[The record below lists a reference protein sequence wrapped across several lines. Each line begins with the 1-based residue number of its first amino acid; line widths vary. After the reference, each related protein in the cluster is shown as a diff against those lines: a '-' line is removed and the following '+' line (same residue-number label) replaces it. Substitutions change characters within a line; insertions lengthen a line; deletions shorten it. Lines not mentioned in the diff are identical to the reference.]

1 MTQAGVAGLEF
12 RLDELVAIEIDESDF
27 AMREMI
33 AKTRVMKEQIRVAMM
48 TGAFSNGN
56 GNSSQTQKRF
66 GRGAD
71 QLSVSIHRSPGDVL
85 HQVGLEKDGFPANVQ
100 IEEPEALINQ
110 LVEFVGVLVRLKDRD
125 SRTRR
130 TEVSGVFSPLQPR
143 G

>member
-85 HQVGLEKDGFPANVQ
+85 HQVGLEQDGFPADVQ
-100 IEEPEALINQ
+100 LEEPEPLINQ
-110 LVEFVGVLVRLKDRD
+110 PVEFVGVLVRLKDRD

-130 TEVSGVFSPLQPR
+130 TEVSGVFSPLEPC

>member
-1 MTQAGVAGLEF
+1 MEF
-12 RLDELVAIEIDESDF
+12 RLDELVAIEIDEPDM

-33 AKTRVMKEQIRVAMM
+33 AKTRVMEKQIRVAMM
-48 TGAFSNGN
+48 PGALSNGN
-56 GNSSQTQKRF
+56 GSGSQAQERF

-71 QLSVSIHRSPGDVL
+71 QLSVSIHRFPGDVL
-85 HQVGLEKDGFPANVQ
+85 HQVGLEKDRFPANVQ

-130 TEVSGVFSPLQPR
+130 TEVSGVFSPLEPR